1 MYWDTI
7 DEGIVCHKFDSGIM
21 IVLKDSGDGTY
32 AGSARAE
39 GREIGAFSVKAAS
52 MEEAQSKAVAAVNKL
67 AAEAM
72 RAWADVVESTDPCLD
87 AVTVETLD
95 LYVREGKLVSGTLKS
110 GNDWPT
116 RHIHIT
122 VAADGVEI
130 PIELSPSSAG
140 AACEAVKS
148 LNVQSIIFMKKA
160 VKQAEAATAGS
171 ECAVMGVMCCDGC
184 PVGCERNHGEPNRE

>member
-1 MYWDTI
+1 MYWDII
-7 DEGIVCHKFDSGIM
+7 DDGIACHKFASGIM
-21 IVLKDSGDGTY
+21 IVLKDAGDGTY

-52 MEEAQSKAVAAVNKL
+52 MDEAQSKAVAAVNKL

-95 LYVREGKLVSGTLKS
+95 RYVREGKLSSGTLKT

-116 RHIHIT
+116 RHISISVDAGGT
-122 VAADGVEI
+122 EI
-130 PIELSPSSAG
+130 PIELHPTSAG

-148 LNVQSIIFMKKA
+148 LNVQSIVFMKKA
-160 VKQAEAATAGS
+160 EAAPAGS
-171 ECAVMGVMCCDGC
+171 ECLVTGVAHCGDCPGKCCHGSEDGA
-184 PVGCERNHGEPNRE
+184 GN